1 MNLNLRPATS
11 ADAERL
17 LAWRNDPLTRQSS
30 INGDPISLESHLA
43 WLAKILRED
52 ESLPMRQ
59 LFIAEESGTP
69 VGTVRLDWA
78 SDRKSL
84 ELSWTVA
91 PEARGRG
98 LGQVMVQAA
107 TELTVVHGK
116 QLLAKVKPD
125 NVASIKIVE
134 KLGFTRL
141 PDDPLGLTEWLIQ
154 K

>member
-17 LAWRNDPLTRQSS
+17 LAWRNDLVTRQSS
-30 INGDPISLESHLA
+30 INTDPVSLENHLA

-52 ESLPMRQ
+52 ESAPTRQ
-59 LFIAEESGTP
+59 LFIAEEVGTP

-78 SDRKSL
+78 SDRKAV
-84 ELSWTVA
+84 ELSWTIA

-98 LGQVMVQAA
+98 LGQAMVEAA
-107 TELTVVHGK
+107 TELPAVRGK
-116 QLLAKVKPD
+116 QVLAKVKPE
-125 NVASIKIVE
+125 NVASMKIVAN
-134 KLGFTRL
+134 LGFTRL